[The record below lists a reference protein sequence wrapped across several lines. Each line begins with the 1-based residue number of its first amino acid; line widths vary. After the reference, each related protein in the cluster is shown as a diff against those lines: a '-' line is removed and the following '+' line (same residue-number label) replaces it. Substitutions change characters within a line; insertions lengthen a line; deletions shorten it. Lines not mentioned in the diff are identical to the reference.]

1 MREIKFRGRHII
13 SKKWIIGD
21 LIHEEWIGGKAI
33 MIKRK
38 KTAHSV
44 LEETVGQFT
53 GLHDK
58 NGKEIYEGDIVK
70 INAHSYDFGF
80 EKDRIGEIRFIEGC
94 FGFYKQLSE
103 KEYLFNELSTEFG
116 YGELEHYEVIG
127 NIYENPELLKGADN
141 IE

>member
-1 MREIKFRGRHII
+1 MREIKFRGQHII
-13 SKKWIIGD
+13 SKKWIVGD

-44 LEETVGQFT
+44 LEETVGQYT

-58 NGKEIYEGDIVK
+58 NGKEIYEGDIVGIDK
-70 INAHSYDFGF
+70 DLAKAFEIYSKGIINYVNGGF
-80 EKDRIGEIRFIEGC
+80 VVTKNDGTYETIKSSLLALGDLNNIFRG
-94 FGFYKQLSE
+94 
-103 KEYLFNELSTEFG
+103 
-116 YGELEHYEVIG
+116 EVIG
-127 NIYENPELLKGADN
+127 NIYENSDLLKGADN